1 MPLGFHPK
9 VYQDNGAG
17 GRNAVSITCAVVQVT
32 FKPGKV
38 QDLLINP
45 LLGYKFS
52 TYISY
57 IILVNSSNGL
67 SLLLVYI
74 YIISFY

>member
-1 MPLGFHPK
+1 
-9 VYQDNGAG
+9 
-17 GRNAVSITCAVVQVT
+17 VVQVT

-45 LLGYKFS
+45 LFGYKFS
-52 TYISY
+52 TYIRY
-57 IILVNSSNGL
+57 IILVNLSNGL

-74 YIISFY
+74 YIMSFY